1 MDEILWHRRE
11 SRRQIE
17 NTNIILESWEPPV
30 YSQVTWQWLP
40 IEREPQTA
48 VSPPE

>member
-11 SRRQIE
+11 SRRE
-17 NTNIILESWEPPV
+17 TEKTNRVLQPWEFPA

-40 IEREPQTA
+40 VEGEHA
-48 VSPPE
+48 EGM